1 MKRSLFILGIVIS
14 LQVHATWSPFGP
26 EGIQANRIRFYLD
39 LNNHWGVC
47 HDGGLYLYDL
57 VTQTWTNHPA
67 ILPVLDASYLD
78 GEKILVVMGD
88 GTDSDGIYQY
98 NPVNGQFELIQFI
111 ESPQF
116 ITYCEGEQTYYIG
129 HHLGL
134 LTSPDGY
141 SWTPVD
147 TFNNKAIV
155 TMDTYENHFVV
166 SEMDNLYG
174 VWFSDDS
181 GTTWTLNPT
190 SPMISCLGFDQEGL
204 LSGIFP
210 DGSYSSGLWSSSD
223 FGQTWEVEF
232 WSTEM
237 SCVGF
242 DYANVFVGWG
252 DNPSSPE
259 QGVAWY
265 HPETASL
272 TFIND
277 NLPNLIINQVTHN
290 PTMSAIALFCCTEN
304 GAYVSYDY
312 FLNIP
317 EQNRPIPF
325 SLSIQP
331 NPATTLAVL
340 SFQPLQH
347 VSPATLSVFNLNG
360 KKVWQTETDLST
372 GNIVIDCSGFIPGI
386 YLTELKGLDFMISRK
401 LIIR

>member
-1 MKRSLFILGIVIS
+1 MKKCAFFLLLLLS
-14 LQVHATWSPFGP
+14 LQGYAIWSPFGP
-26 EGIQANRIRFYLD
+26 EGIQANRICFILD
-39 LNNHWGVC
+39 MHPHWGIC

-57 VTQTWTNHPA
+57 VSQTWTDHPA
-67 ILPVLDASYLD
+67 MLPVLDACYLD
-78 GEKILVVMGD
+78 GENILVIMGD

-98 NPVNGQFELIQFI
+98 NPVSDQFELIQFI
-111 ESPQF
+111 DSPNFIYYSES
-116 ITYCEGEQTYYIG
+116 EQPYYIG

-134 LTSPDGY
+134 LTSPDGLT
-141 SWTPVD
+141 WTPID

-155 TMDTYENHFVV
+155 TMDTYENHYVV

-174 VWFSDDS
+174 VWYSDDS
-181 GTTWTLNPT
+181 GNTWTLSPG

-204 LSGIFP
+204 LYGIFP
-210 DGSYSSGLWSSSD
+210 DGSYSSGLWSSPD

-252 DNPSSPE
+252 NNAASPE

-290 PTMSAIALFCCTEN
+290 PSMSAIALFCCTEN

-312 FLNIP
+312 FLHVH
-317 EQNRPIPF
+317 EQHSPIPS
-325 SLSIQP
+325 SLFIRP
-331 NPATTLAVL
+331 NPAMTRAVL

-347 VSPATLSVFNLNG
+347 TSPATLTILNLTG

-372 GNIVIDCSGFIPGI
+372 GNIVLDCSGYIPGI
-386 YLTELKGLDFMISRK
+386 YLVELKGNDFILSRK
-401 LIIR
+401 LIVK